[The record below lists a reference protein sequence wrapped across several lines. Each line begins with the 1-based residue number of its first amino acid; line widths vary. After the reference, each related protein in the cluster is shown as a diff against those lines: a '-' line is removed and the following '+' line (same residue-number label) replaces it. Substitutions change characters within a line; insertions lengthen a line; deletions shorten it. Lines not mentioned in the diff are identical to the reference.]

1 MEEGPIYWI
10 GFLVFVFIMLMLD
23 LGVFHKK
30 DEAMRVKSALG
41 WSAFWIALALL
52 FNAGVYFWLD
62 KTKAVEFFTAYVL
75 EKSLS
80 VDNLFV
86 FIMIF
91 GYFNIAPRFQHK
103 ILFWGILGALIMRA
117 IFIFAGVAL
126 INKFAW
132 IMYFF
137 GAFLI
142 YTGVHLL
149 FEKDDDDKDFNPNKN
164 IVIRLFKKM
173 MPVTDENPQGRFFV
187 RKSKTL
193 YATSFFITLLF
204 IEVSDLIFAVD
215 SIPAVL
221 SVSKDTFII
230 FTSNIFAILGLRS
243 LYFALSGMMKFFHYL
258 KYALAGIL
266 SFIGAKMCINELS
279 SELAWR
285 FHISNYVSL
294 SIIVF
299 LLAVSVA
306 FSIVRKRKIE
316 RAVNEE
322 INRK

>member
-10 GFLVFVFIMLMLD
+10 GFLVFVFVMLALD

-30 DEAMRVKSALG
+30 DEAMRVKTALW

-52 FNAGVYFWLD
+52 FNVGVYFWLD

-91 GYFNIAPRFQHK
+91 GYFNIAPRYQHK
-103 ILFWGILGALIMRA
+103 ILFWGILGALVMRA

-132 IMYFF
+132 IMYVF
-137 GAFLI
+137 GVFLI
-142 YTGVHLL
+142 YSGIHLL
-149 FEKDDDDKDFNPNKN
+149 FDKNKEDDFNPDKN
-164 IVIRLFKKM
+164 IIIRLFKKI
-173 MPVTDENPQGRFFV
+173 MPVTDENPQGHFFV
-187 RKSKTL
+187 RSNKKL
-193 YATSFFITLLF
+193 YATTFFITLLF
-204 IEVSDLIFAVD
+204 IEISDLIFAVD

-266 SFIGAKMCINELS
+266 SFIGIKMCVNELCA
-279 SELAWR
+279 EMTWQFR
-285 FHISNYVSL
+285 ISNYVSL
-294 SIIVF
+294 SIIIF
-299 LLAVSVA
+299 LLTVSVA
-306 FSIVRKRKIE
+306 FSIARKRKIE
-316 RAVNEE
+316 KIVNENV
-322 INRK
+322 NR